1 MTVILIVSIMM
12 QSALLI
18 AVLLCA
24 SRLKRIS
31 RQLETIG
38 EDRVYR
44 PADIDDTLPIHS
56 QAAQSPE
63 QR

>member
-31 RQLETIG
+31 RQIETFG

-44 PADIDDTLPIHS
+44 PADNDDTLPIHS